1 MDKVS
6 TSTFLIPFEP
16 DTTFFSRVFS
26 EGRSTYTC
34 SSRSSSSEPASS
46 CTAFNLSKE
55 SDETI
60 RYKHLT
66 KGLWCLFSIVL
77 PKKTLPFLQLFEINF
92 LHVLLLHC
100 NIPWL
105 LQNSFVMSEGSK
117 KADIYQPHI
126 RVTDTF
132 HGLLWASCFPAPG
145 LHSKLLNSNQLQK
158 LPVPTGAQKLHK
170 HDVKY
175 IICNHVNLYSQRVD
189 FYLLGRRIHR
199 LATLQSF

>member
-1 MDKVS
+1 MCS
-6 TSTFLIPFEP
+6 
-16 DTTFFSRVFS
+16 
-26 EGRSTYTC
+26 GRSP
-34 SSRSSSSEPASS
+34 SAESQSS
-46 CTAFNLSKE
+46 CTAFILSRE
-55 SDETI
+55 NAETI

-66 KGLWCLFSIVL
+66 KRFCLFSIAL
-77 PKKTLPFLQLFEINF
+77 PTETLPFLQLFKINF

-105 LQNSFVMSEGSK
+105 PLQNSFVMPERSK
-117 KADIYQPHI
+117 KANIYQPHI
-126 RVTDTF
+126 RMTDAF
-132 HGLLWASCFPAPG
+132 HGLLWAACFSAPG

-189 FYLLGRRIHR
+189 FYLLGRR